1 MNKVK
6 YQKIALNAILI
17 AFTTIL
23 LMSCRAQ
30 KTIDTEQKDSVKREM
45 VEEYEQTVKDSCRIF
60 AHIDSIVIE
69 EYCPSDIVN
78 VEEQGNGTGNKL
90 GARNMMKR
98 KVMVYGLSK
107 QKQDI
112 KHIERACKEN
122 MKTDS
127 ITYRKEAQEIG
138 KRKHGGFMAG
148 VAFSVIILF
157 FVALI
162 VVWKIAVQ

>member
-1 MNKVK
+1 M
-6 YQKIALNAILI
+6 I

-45 VEEYEQTVKDSCRIF
+45 VQEYEQTVKDSCRIF
-60 AHIDSIVIE
+60 AHIDSIVVE

-78 VEEQGNGTGNKL
+78 VEEQGNGTGKEL
-90 GARNMMKR
+90 GASIMVKR
-98 KVMVYGLSK
+98 KVKVYGLSK

-112 KHIERACKEN
+112 KHIERAGKEN

-127 ITYRKEAQEIG
+127 ITYREQAQEIG
-138 KRKHGGFMAG
+138 KKAHGGFMAG
-148 VAFSVIILF
+148 VTVAVIVLSILAVF
-157 FVALI
+157 

>member
-1 MNKVK
+1 
-6 YQKIALNAILI
+6 
-17 AFTTIL
+17 
-23 LMSCRAQ
+23 MSCRAQ

-45 VEEYEQTVKDSCRIF
+45 VQEYEQTVKDSCRIF

-69 EYCPSDIVN
+69 EYCPSDKASI
-78 VEEQGNGTGNKL
+78 EELGNGAGKKL

-98 KVMVYGLSK
+98 KVKVYGLSK

-112 KHIERACKEN
+112 KHIERAGKEN

-127 ITYRKEAQEIG
+127 ITCRKQTQEIG
-138 KRKHGGFMAG
+138 KKEHSGFMAG
-148 VAFSVIILF
+148 VTVTVIVLF
-157 FVALI
+157 IIAVF

>member
-1 MNKVK
+1 
-6 YQKIALNAILI
+6 
-17 AFTTIL
+17 
-23 LMSCRAQ
+23 MSCRTQ
-30 KTIDTEQKDSVKREM
+30 RTINTEQKDSVKREM
-45 VEEYEQTVKDSCRIF
+45 VQEYEQTVRDSRQIF

-69 EYCPSDIVN
+69 EYCPSDIVDI
-78 VEEQGNGTGNKL
+78 EEQGNGAGNEL

-112 KHIERACKEN
+112 KHIERIGKEN

-127 ITYRKEAQEIG
+127 IAYRKQAQEIG
-138 KRKHGGFMAG
+138 KKEHGGFMAG
-148 VAFSVIILF
+148 VTVTVIVMLLLAAF
-157 FVALI
+157 

>member
-1 MNKVK
+1 MNREK

-23 LMSCRAQ
+23 LMSCRTQ
-30 KTIDTEQKDSVKREM
+30 KTINTEQKDSVKREM
-45 VEEYEQTVKDSCRIF
+45 VQEYEQTVKDSSRIY

-69 EYCPSDIVN
+69 EYCPSNIVN
-78 VEEQGNGTGNKL
+78 VEEQGNGAGKEL
-90 GARNMMKR
+90 GARTMVKR

-112 KHIERACKEN
+112 KHIERTGKEN

-127 ITYRKEAQEIG
+127 ITYRKQAQEIG
-138 KRKHGGFMAG
+138 KKEHGGFMAG
-148 VAFSVIILF
+148 VTVTVIVLLILAVF
-157 FVALI
+157 

>member
-1 MNKVK
+1 
-6 YQKIALNAILI
+6 
-17 AFTTIL
+17 
-23 LMSCRAQ
+23 MSCRAQ
-30 KTIDTEQKDSVKREM
+30 KTINTEQKDSVKREM
-45 VEEYEQTVKDSCRIF
+45 VQVYEQTVKDSCRIF

-78 VEEQGNGTGNKL
+78 IEEQGNGAGNEL

-112 KHIERACKEN
+112 KHIERTGKEN

-127 ITYRKEAQEIG
+127 ITYRKQAQEIG
-138 KRKHGGFMAG
+138 KKAHGGFMAG
-148 VAFSVIILF
+148 VTVTFIVLIILAIF
-157 FVALI
+157 I
-162 VVWKIAVQ
+162 VWKIAVQ

>member
-1 MNKVK
+1 M
-6 YQKIALNAILI
+6 I

-45 VEEYEQTVKDSCRIF
+45 VQEYEQTVKDSCRIF

-78 VEEQGNGTGNKL
+78 IEEQDNGAGKEL
-90 GARNMMKR
+90 GASIMVKR
-98 KVMVYGLSK
+98 KVKVYGLSK

-112 KHIERACKEN
+112 KHIERTGKEN

-127 ITYRKEAQEIG
+127 ITYRKQAQEIG
-138 KRKHGGFMAG
+138 KKAHGRFMAG
-148 VAFSVIILF
+148 VTVTVIVLFLLAAF
-157 FVALI
+157 